1 MSDSHLLQI
10 HKVLW
15 HVQHHTNT
23 RLQPLGGS
31 AVVKSRQQHP
41 LSLLTPIGESNSCK
55 PLHSIL
61 ALPQLISKKKKV
73 SPEAASPLFCKDGL
87 SHLPASLLQ
96 IQKKKKTHR
105 KANYLLCSHEIKC
118 STALQRASSPSPA
131 KYWSISL
138 HWGDCLKILRKIALT
153 FLCNL
158 LLHEKSMDLV
168 LNILIKSW

>member
-1 MSDSHLLQI
+1 MMRKQGKVSSPERYSTEKTAAVKVSDSHLLQI

-96 IQKKKKTHR
+96 IQR
-105 KANYLLCSHEIKC
+105 KGKNTS
-118 STALQRASSPSPA
+118 
-131 KYWSISL
+131 
-138 HWGDCLKILRKIALT
+138 
-153 FLCNL
+153 
-158 LLHEKSMDLV
+158 KSQLSFMQ
-168 LNILIKSW
+168 S

>member
-1 MSDSHLLQI
+1 MSSPERYSTQKNAAVKVSDSHLLQI

-41 LSLLTPIGESNSCK
+41 LSLLTPIGER
-55 PLHSIL
+55 
-61 ALPQLISKKKKV
+61 KKKKV

-131 KYWSISL
+131 KY
-138 HWGDCLKILRKIALT
+138 
-153 FLCNL
+153 
-158 LLHEKSMDLV
+158 
-168 LNILIKSW
+168 